1 MGGTTIFFAFFS
13 FLAILFSILVVSFKN
28 PVSSAFSLVMVLFNV
43 AAVFAIQDAHFA
55 AAVQILV
62 YAGAIAVLFVFVIML
77 LNIDV
82 VPLDFPK
89 AKLQYWLAGA
99 ISVTFFLVACFVIVR
114 GGSSSFVGPFTA
126 EAVENAGGNIKL
138 ISQRMFTGYLFSFE
152 LVALLLTLAIVGS
165 IVLAKR
171 KVD

>member
-1 MGGTTIFFAFFS
+1 MGGTSFFFAFFA

-89 AKLQYWLAGA
+89 TKIQYWLGGA
-99 ISVTFFLVACFVIVR
+99 LALVFFIVSCFAIVR
-114 GGSSSFVGPFTA
+114 GGSSGTPGPFTA
-126 EAVENAGGNIKL
+126 EAVTSGGGNIKM

-152 LVALLLTLAIVGS
+152 LVALLLTLAVVGS